1 MEDFLCEPSGHKLLS
16 LGSKR
21 AEIVASS
28 LGVSGRDTQIVLKL
42 PPFLLPSLPPFL
54 SADLLEWRGGRQTVC
69 EGSLM
74 LL

>member
-21 AEIVASS
+21 AEIVTSS
-28 LGVSGRDTQIVLKL
+28 LGVSGRDTQIVWI
-42 PPFLLPSLPPFL
+42 PPFL
-54 SADLLEWRGGRQTVC
+54 STDHVEWRGGRQAVC
-69 EGSLM
+69 KGSFM